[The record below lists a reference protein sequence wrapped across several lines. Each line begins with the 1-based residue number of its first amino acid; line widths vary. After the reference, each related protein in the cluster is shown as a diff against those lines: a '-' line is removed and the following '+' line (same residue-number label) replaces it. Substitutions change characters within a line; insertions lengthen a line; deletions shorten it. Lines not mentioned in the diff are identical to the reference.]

1 MDANV
6 GAAIFK
12 KGASLEAT
20 TASLSNP
27 RSSYDTY
34 SYTVSKGVI
43 IDISW
48 KGLSFSNAHASCN
61 VGIRNLWKLKSLSQ
75 LPERCALSPCQLHAV
90 VKGETGD
97 NDPSRC

>member
-6 GAAIFK
+6 GAAVFK

-34 SYTVSKGVI
+34 SYTVSKGAI

-48 KGLSFSNAHASCN
+48 KGLFSGGTHASMISDISGSFL
-61 VGIRNLWKLKSLSQ
+61 VGCLQGVL
-75 LPERCALSPCQLHAV
+75 
-90 VKGETGD
+90 
-97 NDPSRC
+97 